1 VRRVGD
7 HPTNPGP
14 GVGEKGWQ
22 LGKTL
27 GCWATVCMPAPP
39 PKPVRR
45 PLDLPGLGKTSHAR
59 QAFVIS
65 WVSVT
70 LSVVAAAVGIWL
82 SIVEGSLV
90 DAESVSPV

>member
-1 VRRVGD
+1 
-7 HPTNPGP
+7 
-14 GVGEKGWQ
+14 
-22 LGKTL
+22 
-27 GCWATVCMPAPP
+27 MPAPP

-82 SIVEGSLV
+82 SIVEGLFV
-90 DAESVSPV
+90 DAESVSLFDAPLGHAQ

>member
-1 VRRVGD
+1 MATISLGD
-7 HPTNPGP
+7 S
-14 GVGEKGWQ
+14 
-22 LGKTL
+22 
-27 GCWATVCMPAPP
+27 MPAPP
-39 PKPVRR
+39 PKSVRR

-90 DAESVSPV
+90 DAESVSLFDAPLGHAQ

>member
-1 VRRVGD
+1 MVRDPSIVSPSLAAAGR
-7 HPTNPGP
+7 
-14 GVGEKGWQ
+14 Q
-22 LGKTL
+22 
-27 GCWATVCMPAPP
+27 ATACQRR
-39 PKPVRR
+39 PKPSA
-45 PLDLPGLGKTSHAR
+45 DLSTCPASLGKTSHAR

-90 DAESVSPV
+90 DAESVSLFDAPLGHAQ

>member
-1 VRRVGD
+1 
-7 HPTNPGP
+7 
-14 GVGEKGWQ
+14 
-22 LGKTL
+22 
-27 GCWATVCMPAPP
+27 MPAPP
-39 PKPVRR
+39 KAVRR

-90 DAESVSPV
+90 DAESVSLFDAPLGHAQ